1 MESAPQALPRRRA
14 LELSPEGFRRL
25 ALAATGMLVL
35 IVATGATVRLTGSGL
50 GCEHWPGCQ
59 PNVFFPERGYHSD
72 VEFSNRIVASLTVA
86 ATLVLAL
93 GALRTPG
100 LSRNVKLLA
109 AAVFTGTLAQA
120 PLGAITVHFHL
131 NPYLVI
137 SHMLLSLVVLGLVVL
152 VLLEATRLR
161 RGSSEAVPAVARAG
175 GVALLVSVGLLV
187 VSGTLATAAGPHPG
201 SSGTTSVRRIG
212 SFDPAVALH
221 VRAVAAFGLVFLV
234 LAVWAWR
241 NRERFPWLVRGCA
254 GLLAILVVQMTI
266 GEVQFRTNLP
276 WWLVLVHV
284 SVAAALFAWTVG
296 VAARLWRPLSA
307 GNASRFPR
315 SDVVLRRADA
325 G

>member
-1 MESAPQALPRRRA
+1 VHVESAPQALPRRRV

-25 ALAATGMLVL
+25 ALAATAMLVL

-50 GCEHWPGCQ
+50 GCRHWPGCQ

-72 VEFSNRIVASLTVA
+72 VEFSNRVVASLTVA
-86 ATLVLAL
+86 VTLALAL

-100 LSRNVKLLA
+100 LRRNVRLLA
-109 AAVFTGTLAQA
+109 AAVFAGTLAQA
-120 PLGAITVHFHL
+120 PLGAITVHFDL
-131 NPYLVI
+131 NPYLVL
-137 SHMLLSLVVLGLVVL
+137 SHLLLSLVVLGLAVL

-161 RGSSEAVPAVARAG
+161 RGSSDAVPAVARVG
-175 GVALLVSVGLLV
+175 GVALLAAVGVLV

-212 SFDPAVALH
+212 SFDPAVSLH
-221 VRAVAAFGLVFLV
+221 VRAVAAFGLVFLA

-241 NRERFPWLVRGCA
+241 NRERFPWLVWGCA
-254 GLLAILVVQMTI
+254 GLLALLLGQMAI

-284 SVAAALFAWTVG
+284 SLAAGLFAWTVG
-296 VAARLWRPLSA
+296 LAARLWRPLAGGSA
-307 GNASRFPR
+307 VRSASR
-315 SDVVLRRADA
+315 A